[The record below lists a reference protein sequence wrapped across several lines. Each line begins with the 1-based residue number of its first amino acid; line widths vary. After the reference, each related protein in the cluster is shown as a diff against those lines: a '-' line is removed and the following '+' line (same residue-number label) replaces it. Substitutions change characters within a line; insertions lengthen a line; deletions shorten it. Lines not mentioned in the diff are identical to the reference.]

1 VKKKVLIFVGYYVP
15 SVKGGGPIQSIKN
28 LVDNLSDRIDFY
40 VVAADRDLGDE
51 KPFSGIKIDKWSEV
65 GKAKV
70 FYTNPATLTWRKTA
84 KIINEVNYD
93 VIYLNSLF
101 SYKYSI
107 IPILLRNIKMIAS
120 KSIVLAP
127 RGQFSPGA
135 FGLKNKKKSI
145 FIKLSKI
152 VGLYNSIIW
161 HATADT
167 EKRDIETIFGNNS
180 NIIVANN
187 LTANYKE
194 VNFNKRIDKEIGELK
209 VVFVSR
215 IHAKKNLKKAIEL
228 LKSINGKI
236 EFNIYGP
243 LEDEYYWSECKK
255 SIESLPENVKVVYR
269 GIVDH
274 DEIIKIFNSHHIF
287 LFPTLGENFGHVISE
302 AFIGGCPVI
311 ISDQTPWNKLEEKK
325 VGWDLKLNDEESF
338 IKAIQ
343 YCVNLDNREYQEISK
358 KAFEYGKNM
367 SNNTNDISN
376 SYKLFY

>member
-1 VKKKVLIFVGYYVP
+1 VGYYVP